1 MSAKRSNDNSTA
13 LAIPLN
19 KKSKSELVA
28 YAAKNRKVYFFENLL
43 NLYSYIYI
51 S

>member
-1 MSAKRSNDNSTA
+1 MSAKRGNDDSTA

-28 YAAKNRKVYFFENLL
+28 YAAKNQRKVIF
-43 NLYSYIYI
+43 
-51 S
+51 